1 MGRKLIW
8 SSFATAALLLA
19 GCSGAG
25 SEDAKDAFLDAP
37 SKPPV
42 SEAKAQQDRGI
53 SPEVAQGMAEPG
65 LGGKR

>member
-1 MGRKLIW
+1 MGRKLTGLSLIG
-8 SSFATAALLLA
+8 LLVL
-19 GCSGAG
+19 GCGGPSNEEAKGAY
-25 SEDAKDAFLDAP
+25 LDAP

-42 SEAKAQQDRGI
+42 SESQAQADRGI